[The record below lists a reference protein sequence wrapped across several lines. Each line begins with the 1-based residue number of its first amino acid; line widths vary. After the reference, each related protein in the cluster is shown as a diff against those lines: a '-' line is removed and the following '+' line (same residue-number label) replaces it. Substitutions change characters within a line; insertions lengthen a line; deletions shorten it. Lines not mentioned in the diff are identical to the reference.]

1 EHPGFRKNLIAGL
14 NLIPGENHLNTQL
27 QIGSVAES
35 VEVTAG
41 STALNATSAT
51 VAAGKM
57 LSGVA
62 NRPHVSTG
70 FVAGGAGG
78 LFRAGVPAASPPAS
92 LEEARAVGQ
101 SAAAGQDLG
110 DLF

>member
-1 EHPGFRKNLIAGL
+1 NGMVTDPAGAAVAGAEVRLMDENNAVIATTDTESDGQYTFSGVSPGRYRVETEHPGFRKNLIAGL

-51 VAAGKM
+51 
-57 LSGVA
+57 
-62 NRPHVSTG
+62 
-70 FVAGGAGG
+70 
-78 LFRAGVPAASPPAS
+78 
-92 LEEARAVGQ
+92 
-101 SAAAGQDLG
+101 
-110 DLF
+110 